1 MINCG
6 PWLGNCWYQKIY
18 SLVAIVVWLQD
29 MFTSC
34 PSYESMKMGW
44 EVLTKLKVPV
54 EVKKNNT
61 SSYLEIKL
69 KVQLSTLQVLSQ
81 VNPLFPHHIQTH
93 TIYFSLVFW
102 DTFFKIIILRNPRNT
117 WTDKLLLTHFWDI
130 LFYIYIYSEE
140 SQEHM
145 DRSGRSNFFL
155 PWIDQSSATLD
166 VFISL
171 TPHINVKEQPG
182 EK

>member
-1 MINCG
+1 MIYCG
-6 PWLGNCWYQKIY
+6 PWLGNCRYQKIL

-44 EVLTKLKVPV
+44 EVLAKLKVPV

-69 KVQLSTLQVLSQ
+69 KVQLCTLQVLSQ

-102 DTFFKIIILRNPRNT
+102 DTFFKIIYSEESQEHMNRQFT
-117 WTDKLLLTHFWDI
+117 SYSCFGTHCF
-130 LFYIYIYSEE
+130 IYIYSEE

-145 DRSGRSNFFL
+145 NRSGRSNFLL
-155 PWIDQSSATLD
+155 PWIDESSVTPN

-171 TPHINVKEQPG
+171 TPDINAKEQPG